1 MDLEDEGREVV
12 GLEGGILELEE
23 VEGVP
28 TS

>member
-1 MDLEDEGREVV
+1 MDVEDEEGEVE

>member
-1 MDLEDEGREVV
+1 MDLEYEGWEAL
-12 GLEGGILELEE
+12 GLDGGILELEE

>member
-1 MDLEDEGREVV
+1 MDLEYDGGEHL
-12 GLEGGILELEE
+12 GLEGGTLDLEE